1 MEVGRGEQFAL
12 TCLEPTFAG
21 ARLTFR
27 AVPIAAAVIRDGGT
41 MSTAGAFI
49 DVAAESGGATA
60 CDGEQDL
67 DMGPADPPAGVPR
80 ENGALRGGHNG
91 HPSEGPPPLFLP
103 LWTSCV
109 APAV

>member
-49 DVAAESGGATA
+49 DVAARAAVRQRAMASRTLIWVQRIHRRVRSVEAGSSGR
-60 CDGEQDL
+60 
-67 DMGPADPPAGVPR
+67 GPTGTPQSGR
-80 ENGALRGGHNG
+80 
-91 HPSEGPPPLFLP
+91 PLYFSP
-103 LWTSCV
+103 F
-109 APAV
+109 